1 MHTYVQS
8 STIQNTQ
15 KMEAAQISIN
25 RRLDKQIVVYSS
37 NVISFSYKKESS
49 TDTHYNVEEP

>member
-25 RRLDKQIVVYSS
+25 GRLDKQTVVYSS
-37 NVISFSYKKESS
+37 NVISFSYKKE
-49 TDTHYNVEEP
+49 